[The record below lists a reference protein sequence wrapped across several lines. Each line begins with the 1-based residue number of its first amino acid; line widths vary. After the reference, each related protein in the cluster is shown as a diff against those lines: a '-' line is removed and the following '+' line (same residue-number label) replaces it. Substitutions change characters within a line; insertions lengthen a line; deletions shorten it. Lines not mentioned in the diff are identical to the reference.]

1 LRRATSQR
9 FPSRLEFRGPVSCR
23 NRSWGSP
30 FRGFPSRE
38 SRAPLGVAS
47 APMRL
52 STDVLRRCFLN
63 LITAGFTDS
72 HAFGAVAWFPPTTM
86 GSLFTRRG
94 ALPGHPGSKPQNRF
108 VPPAS
113 PASKPSSSRESVH
126 DDPSC
131 PESPADP
138 LLGFRLSEAFSCHA
152 RGPRTRPGHEDLN
165 MPPSPEGSRTRLEG
179 P

>member
-1 LRRATSQR
+1 MPQPFVGFSLQR
-9 FPSRLEFRGPVSCR
+9 FPLTGIAR
-23 NRSWGSP
+23 
-30 FRGFPSRE
+30 PSRG
-38 SRAPLGVAS
+38 RF
-47 APMRL
+47 
-52 STDVLRRCFLN
+52 C
-63 LITAGFTDS
+63 S
-72 HAFGAVAWFPPTTM
+72 HAVVHRRAETLLPEPYHRRFHRLPRFWRSCLVPPTTM